1 MKIDRGVDMNIFLNS
16 TDNILAS
23 FAILIL
29 LILYVIQGIILTKLN
44 KLMYGKGTPMAWIPI
59 VNTYLLGKLTIHK
72 IVGWSF
78 IACMILTGTFTVTIN
93 NVQKV
98 YTLFPAE
105 IKEIIYIIF
114 DIVTFALFLYA
125 IYKYFKLK
133 KENTIDTN
141 E

>member
-1 MKIDRGVDMNIFLNS
+1 MNVFLGS
-16 TDNILAS
+16 TDNMLAT

-29 LILYVIQGIILTKLN
+29 VILYIIQGIILTKLN

-59 VNTYLLGKLTIHK
+59 VNIYLLGKLTIHK

-78 IACMILTGTFTVTIN
+78 IICMVLTGTFTVTIN

-98 YTLFPAE
+98 YTLFPNE
-105 IKEIIYIIF
+105 IREIIYVIL
-114 DIVTFALFLYA
+114 DITTFALFFYA